1 MPASVLLTAPQ
12 QSIPVNGSPGRT
24 LIVGVNSVAGGG
36 FGTIQAAI
44 NAAQQ
49 GDTIF
54 VQPGSYA
61 ENLTVTTDYVTLIGA
76 QVSGFGRPDVEPASG
91 IALQVRAQGFKCA
104 RMRFATLSAADA
116 VEQDGNGFEYRDCVF
131 DGDTNSG
138 SSALLRLVGH
148 PTKHSQSASEG
159 LIIDCLFRNSAAK
172 GLVMDSAAIAG
183 AGVGSTDNRVIG
195 CKFTQN
201 TNADVET
208 AKTGAGGDYSVKFL
222 LMKDCVF
229 ADKNKA
235 TYIDIT
241 TNADGAAGNQNGTID
256 GCYFAS
262 DTMTTTKVK
271 MVGTAFTMIGCYDTV
286 GIFDA
291 SGLD

>member
-1 MPASVLLTAPQ
+1 MATRHQIRAAFSL
-12 QSIPVNGSPGRT
+12 PVNGQGGDSGSN
-24 LIVGVNSVAGGG
+24 LYVGIGGYS
-36 FGTIQAAI
+36 TIQAAI
-44 NAAQQ
+44 NAAQA

-61 ENLTVTTDYVTLIGA
+61 ENLVVATDYLTLVGA
-76 QVSGFGRPDVEPASG
+76 QVGGYGRPDIEASSG
-91 IALQVRAQGFKCA
+91 VTLTVTGQGFVCRSVRLVAKG
-104 RMRFATLSAADA
+104 SADG
-116 VEQDGNGFEYRDCVF
+116 VVQNGNGFAYEDCVF
-131 DGDTNSG
+131 DGDSTSG
-138 SSALLRLVGH
+138 SSALVRLVGH
-148 PTKHSQSASEG
+148 ATATGKTASEG
-159 LIIDCLFRNSAAK
+159 VIQNCLFRGSAAK
-172 GLVMDSAAIAG
+172 CLVMDSAPVTG
-183 AGVGSTDNRVIG
+183 AGVGSTDNRVLG

-201 TNADVET
+201 TNADIET
-208 AKTGAGGDYSVKFL
+208 AKTGAGADYSVKFL
-222 LMKDCVF
+222 LVKDCVF

-241 TNADGAAGNQNGTID
+241 TNEDGVAGNQSGTID

-271 MVGTAFTMIGCYDTV
+271 MVGTAFTLVGCYDTV